1 MRDLLK
7 IREVAG
13 STVVTLPQSI
23 LDPIGLRPG
32 DRVLVEATPPRRIT
46 LTKEG
51 ATMQSTARLELDI
64 DVLEKR
70 RQALESDLAYK
81 GRQHEMSM
89 PCDDGMSDP
98 DVAILLM
105 SGLVR
110 DRDRLD
116 FEIAQKK
123 IELYDLLGVPSNDED
138 VPVSPPPPAE
148 EVGRRVV
155 TGGDGTNAGRILDAA
170 AALAGADGRKTFSRK
185 AVREYLGLS
194 NRAWQ
199 SGYTAIFQGMR
210 DDHPGGAPKVGDSYS
225 GVFHRV
231 DLGTYELSTKGRRLV
246 EVRVNVAR
254 RTG

>member
-1 MRDLLK
+1 
-7 IREVAG
+7 
-13 STVVTLPQSI
+13 
-23 LDPIGLRPG
+23 
-32 DRVLVEATPPRRIT
+32 
-46 LTKEG
+46 
-51 ATMQSTARLELDI
+51 MQSTARLELEI

-98 DVAILLM
+98 DVAILLI
-105 SGLVR
+105 SSLVR

-148 EVGRRVV
+148 EVRRRVV
-155 TGGDGTNAGRILDAA
+155 TGGTGTNAGRILDAA

-185 AVREYLGLS
+185 AVREYLGLD

-231 DLGTYELSTKGRRLV
+231 DLGTYELSAKGRRLV
-246 EVRVNVAR
+246 EVRVNVP
-254 RTG
+254 